1 MGLFPIVQDPVLA
14 AADRC
19 SAGWMNS
26 NVARGIWASDAT
38 IEGEVASHSL
48 AVNIVTT
55 SARHKATITHR
66 QSRDCWMF
74 VPCLPFVQSAC
85 YLTSSLQPSLR
96 STCLRG
102 STIPMSLPTLTLHQK
117 QQRTTSSYSK
127 FALAFLVPLAP
138 SSPLPVCITATR

>member
-26 NVARGIWASDAT
+26 NIARGIWASDAT

-66 QSRDCWMF
+66 QSRD
-74 VPCLPFVQSAC
+74 VAPFSAIPVR
-85 YLTSSLQPSLR
+85 TVRRFGSLLEFR
-96 STCLRG
+96 RRG
-102 STIPMSLPTLTLHQK
+102 GW
-117 QQRTTSSYSK
+117 
-127 FALAFLVPLAP
+127 
-138 SSPLPVCITATR
+138 